1 MAFQICINL
10 LVALMWMFLGESYSM
25 SGFVTGFIV
34 GIVLLFLLR
43 RFLKGPFYLRRV
55 YKIVSLLLIFIKELI
70 LSNFEITK
78 LVYAKRLDINP
89 GIFTMETE
97 LETDWEITLLAVL
110 ITLTPGT
117 VTLAISPD
125 KKEMYIHA
133 MDIIDMKEAVH
144 SIKDSFEKH
153 IMEVT
158 R

>member
-10 LVALMWMFLGESYSM
+10 LIAFMWTFLGESYSIA
-25 SGFVTGFIV
+25 GFVTGYIV

-43 RFLKGPFYLRRV
+43 RFLKGPFYLWRA
-55 YKIVSLLLIFIKELI
+55 YKILVLALIFIKELI

-78 LVYAKRLDINP
+78 LVYARRLNINP
-89 GIFTMETE
+89 GIFTLETE
-97 LETDWEITLLAVL
+97 LETDWEITLLATL

-117 VTLAISPD
+117 VTMAVSPD
-125 KKEMYIHA
+125 KKELYIHA
-133 MDIIDMKEAVH
+133 MDIVDMKEAVH
-144 SIKDSFEKH
+144 AIKNSFEKH

>member
-1 MAFQICINL
+1 MAFQVCINL
-10 LVALMWMFLGESYSM
+10 LIALMWMFLGESYNIA
-25 SGFVTGFIV
+25 GFVTGYIV

-43 RFLKGPFYLRRV
+43 RFLNGPFYLWRG
-55 YKIVSLLLIFIKELI
+55 YKILVLALIFIKELI

-89 GIFTMETE
+89 GIFTLETE
-97 LETDWEITLLAVL
+97 LESDWEITLLATL

-117 VTLAISPD
+117 VTMAVSPD
-125 KKEMYIHA
+125 KKELYIHA
-133 MDIIDMKEAVH
+133 MDIVDMKDAVH
-144 SIKDSFEKH
+144 AIKNSFEKH